1 MRVLAAS
8 KAKESAFELGTDAQG
23 HKIDQ
28 GLLSYALVQEG
39 LVEKQADTN
48 HDGQITMGE
57 WLRYAEQEVPRL
69 FQQGA
74 SKGVVER
81 KGAPGHTLDRYLGK
95 RQGDVGGDIGG
106 TPARY
111 QQPTLFDFNKAI
123 RETVLIGES

>member
-1 MRVLAAS
+1 MRVLTAS

-48 HDGQITMGE
+48 HDGEITMGE
-57 WLRYAEQEVPRL
+57 WLRYAEQEVPGL
-69 FQQGA
+69 FSEGA
-74 SKGVVER
+74 GKGVGQRE
-81 KGAPGHTLDRYLGK
+81 GAPPHTLDRYLGI
-95 RQGDVGGDIGG
+95 RQGDVGGDT

-111 QQPTLFDFNKAI
+111 QQPTLFD
-123 RETVLIGES
+123 